1 MSVDIG
7 KYLPLVYKD
16 VEEIQQIVDTE
27 NKNFNVA
34 EDELNT
40 LLDNQFIMTSNER
53 AISYRENEL
62 GIMANPSVETLD
74 FRRIRLMNRISMQ
87 PPFTTKFL
95 RERLDELIGVGKYTL
110 TIDYDN
116 YTIYIESV
124 AENQVYAHEVAVT
137 LTRIKPAN
145 MVYVNLPT
153 ISDLMLVNEEVSTAT
168 LVYNYRLGVT
178 WNLGQKPFLSYSDEV
193 IKKMA
198 SVPSIANTGL
208 LNAAKG
214 IADNIKTVLI
224 NGGQATITDFISVG
238 ATVENNVGVVT
249 LSYQVTPDSGIDT
262 IHTINI
268 LDKASTNMF
277 ASNLYVPVEQ
287 SVIMKHTIRIKEG
300 L

>member
-7 KYLPLVYKD
+7 KYFPLVYKE
-16 VEEIQQIVDTE
+16 VEEIQQIVNTE

-62 GIMANPSVETLD
+62 GIMANPAVETLD

-87 PPFTTKFL
+87 PPFTAKFL

-145 MVYVNLPT
+145 MIYVNLPT
-153 ISDLMLVNEEVSTAT
+153 VSDLMLVNEEVSTT
-168 LVYNYRLGVT
+168 NLVYNYRLGVT

-198 SVPSIANTGL
+198 NVPSIANAGL

-224 NGGQATITDFISVG
+224 NGGQATITDFISVD
-238 ATVENNVGVVT
+238 ATVINNEGVVT

>member
-7 KYLPLVYKD
+7 KYFPLVYKD
-16 VEEIQQIVDTE
+16 VEEIQQIVNTE

-153 ISDLMLVNEEVSTAT
+153 ISDLMLVNEEVSTAN

-198 SVPSIANTGL
+198 SVPSIANAGL

-214 IADNIKTVLI
+214 IADNIKIVLI
-224 NGGQATITDFISVG
+224 NGGQAIITDFISVG
-238 ATVENNVGVVT
+238 ATVKNNVGVVT

-262 IHTINI
+262 IYTINI

-277 ASNLYVPVEQ
+277 VSNLYVPVEQ

>member
-7 KYLPLVYKD
+7 KYFPLVYKE
-16 VEEIQQIVDTE
+16 VEEIQQIVNTE

-40 LLDNQFIMTSNER
+40 LLDNQFIMTSDER

-87 PPFTTKFL
+87 PPFTAKFL

-145 MVYVNLPT
+145 MIYVNLPT
-153 ISDLMLVNEEVSTAT
+153 VSDLMLVNEEVSTT
-168 LVYNYRLGVT
+168 NLVYNYRLGVT

-198 SVPSIANTGL
+198 SVPSITNAGL
-208 LNAAKG
+208 LNVAKG

-224 NGGQATITDFISVG
+224 NGGQAIITDFISVG
-238 ATVENNVGVVT
+238 ATVINNEGVVT

-262 IHTINI
+262 IYTINI

-277 ASNLYVPVEQ
+277 VSNFYVPVEQ
-287 SVIMKHTIRIKEG
+287 PVIMKHTIRIKEG

>member
-7 KYLPLVYKD
+7 KYFPLIYKD
-16 VEEIQQIVDTE
+16 VEEIQQIVNTE
-27 NKNFNVA
+27 NEDFNVA
-34 EDELNT
+34 EEELNT
-40 LLDNQFIMTSNER
+40 LLDNQFIMTSNEH

-62 GIMANPSVETLD
+62 GIMANPSIETLD

-95 RERLDELIGVGKYTL
+95 RERLDELIGVNKYTL

-137 LTRIKPAN
+137 LNRIKPAN
-145 MVYVNLPT
+145 MVYKNLPT
-153 ISDLMLVNEEVSTAT
+153 ISSLMLMNEEVSTAN
-168 LVYNYRLGVT
+168 LVFNYRLGVT

-193 IKKMA
+193 IRKMA
-198 SVPSIANTGL
+198 STPSVANAGL

-214 IADNIKTVLI
+214 IANNIKTVLI
-224 NGGQATITDFISVG
+224 NGGQAVITDFISVG
-238 ATVENNVGVVT
+238 ATVENKEGIIT
-249 LSYQVTPDSGIDT
+249 LSYEVTPESGVDEIQF
-262 IHTINI
+262 INI
-268 LDKASTNMF
+268 LDTTGANMF
-277 ASNLYVPVEQ
+277 ASNAYVPVEQ

-300 L
+300 S